1 MDSIEIEQ
9 NWGLLLFVI
18 LEILKAMDRP
28 IVQSGLTY
36 PIHPS
41 NCFHSDFPQWTVYLC
56 QQCRHHHNCTP
67 LLGMV
72 KLENDE
78 HYHHHNHQHHHH
90 HLRTSS
96 NSLWV
101 MSAPPPPPQAA
112 LQVARHKWPTLR
124 PTIRYRALS
133 NSVFLC
139 CVFLCISLSL
149 SGTDPRLGKLLEI
162 AARALRPLRR
172 ALIHL

>member
-1 MDSIEIEQ
+1 MSQFCLLVCGTTATNSKFVIMDSGVRVGQLHTGFKNLYKSLSEY
-9 NWGLLLFVI
+9 
-18 LEILKAMDRP
+18 EILVSA
-28 IVQSGLTY
+28 V
-36 PIHPS
+36 HPLFCS
-41 NCFHSDFPQWTVYLC
+41 
-56 QQCRHHHNCTP
+56 
-67 LLGMV
+67 
-72 KLENDE
+72 
-78 HYHHHNHQHHHH
+78 
-90 HLRTSS
+90 SS

>member
-41 NCFHSDFPQWTVYLC
+41 NCFLGDFSQPASYLC

-78 HYHHHNHQHHHH
+78 HHHHHNHQHHHH